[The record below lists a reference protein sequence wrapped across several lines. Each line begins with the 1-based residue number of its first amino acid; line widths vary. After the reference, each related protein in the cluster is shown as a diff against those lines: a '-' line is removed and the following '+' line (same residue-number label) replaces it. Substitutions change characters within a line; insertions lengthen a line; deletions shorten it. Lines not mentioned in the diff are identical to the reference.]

1 MKQSQ
6 ALLSFAAL
14 SQDTR
19 LEILRLLVRAGP
31 GGLAAGA
38 VAEKVGVSP
47 SNLSFHL
54 KELERAGLVSAR
66 REARSILY
74 SAHYAALRGLIEFL
88 TEDCCAGRKEV
99 CGPRPALRA
108 GRKAKAGAC

>member
-31 GGLAAGA
+31 EGMAAGA
-38 VAEKVGVSP
+38 VAEEVGVSP

-66 REARSILY
+66 REARSIFY
-74 SAHYAALRGLIEFL
+74 SADYAALRGLIAFL
-88 TEDCCAGRKEV
+88 TEDCCGGRREI
-99 CGPRPALRA
+99 CGPVK
-108 GRKAKAGAC
+108 GRGKAKAAVC

>member
-19 LEILRLLVRAGP
+19 LAILRLLVREGRD
-31 GGLAAGA
+31 GLAAGA
-38 VAEKVGVSP
+38 IAETVGVSP

-54 KELERAGLVSAR
+54 KELERAGLIAAR
-66 REARSILY
+66 REARSIFY
-74 SAHYAALRGLIEFL
+74 SADYSALRGLIAFL
-88 TEDCCAGRKEV
+88 TEDCCAGRREI
-99 CGPRPALRA
+99 CGPAVRKRA
-108 GRKAKAGAC
+108 TAKAN

>member
-19 LEILRLLVRAGP
+19 LAILRLLVREGP
-31 GGLAAGA
+31 DGLAAGA
-38 VAEKVGVSP
+38 IADTVGVSP

-54 KELERAGLVSAR
+54 KELERAGLIAAR
-66 REARSILY
+66 REARSIFY
-74 SAHYAALRGLIEFL
+74 SADYSALRGLIQFL
-88 TEDCCAGRKEV
+88 TEDCCAGRREI
-99 CGPRPALRA
+99 CGPAVRKRAL
-108 GRKAKAGAC
+108 AKAT

>member
-6 ALLSFAAL
+6 ALLSFAAM

-31 GGLAAGA
+31 EGLAAGA
-38 VAEKVGVSP
+38 VAEEVGASP

-66 REARSILY
+66 REARSIIY
-74 SAHYAALRGLIEFL
+74 SADYATLRGLIQFL
-88 TEDCCAGRKEV
+88 TEDCCAGRREV
-99 CGPRPALRA
+99 CGPAVKRA
-108 GRKAKAGAC
+108 AKAKALA

>member
-6 ALLSFAAL
+6 ALLSFSAL

-31 GGLAAGA
+31 EGMAAGA

-74 SAHYAALRGLIEFL
+74 SADYTALRGLMQFL
-88 TEDCCAGRKEV
+88 TEDCCAGRREI
-99 CGPRPALRA
+99 CGPVKSLGRA
-108 GRKAKAGAC
+108 RAGAC